1 MKAPDHTFASVA
13 QIADFD
19 AIIDVRSPSEFA
31 EDRIPGAINCPV
43 LDDEERIRVGTLYK
57 QVSPFEARK
66 VGAVLVARNI
76 ARHIETHFSGHS
88 KSWRPLVYCWR
99 GGQRS
104 GAFTHILGE
113 IGWSARR
120 LEGGYKQWRHHV
132 LNGLASLPTQLQFKV
147 VAGPTGSGKSRLLEA
162 MARQGAQVLHLE
174 ALAAHKGSVL
184 GNLPGAQQPSQKH
197 FDTCLYSALS
207 QFDPARP
214 VFVESE
220 SRRIGLMTLPDA
232 LVQAIASSP
241 VIRIDVDIPA
251 RVEFLLRDYD
261 YLCNAERLGELL
273 PRLKEIQGKEV
284 IQHWKSLAEAND
296 FRTLVS
302 ELLERHYD
310 PLYSRSLRRQLQGTD
325 EGMVFH
331 AKTLTDADIERLANA
346 VLVRVYEHSSLA
358 S

>member
-1 MKAPDHTFASVA
+1 MKAPDHTFASVGQVA
-13 QIADFD
+13 EFD
-19 AIIDVRSPSEFA
+19 TIIDVRSPSEFA
-31 EDRIPGAINCPV
+31 EDHIPGAINCPV

-76 ARHIETHFSGHS
+76 ARHVETHFAGHP

-104 GAFTHILGE
+104 GAFTHVLRE

-120 LEGGYKQWRHHV
+120 LEGGYKRWRHHV
-132 LNGLASLPTQLQFKV
+132 LDQLAVLPTQLRFQV

-184 GNLPGAQQPSQKH
+184 GGLPDAPQPSQKWFDTSLYAALSH
-197 FDTCLYSALS
+197 FD
-207 QFDPARP
+207 PERP

-232 LVQAIASSP
+232 MVKAIGESP
-241 VIRIDVDIPA
+241 ALRVSVDLSA
-251 RVEFLLRDYD
+251 RVDFLLRDYD
-261 YLCNAERLGELL
+261 YLCNTERLKQLL
-273 PRLKEIQGKEV
+273 PRLLELQGKET
-284 IQHWKSLAEAND
+284 IQRWQDLADAGD
-296 FRTLVS
+296 FRALVA

-310 PLYSRSLRRQLQGTD
+310 PLYARSLRRRSQSPDNLVQATD
-325 EGMVFH
+325 LSDDG
-331 AKTLTDADIERLANA
+331 IEQ
-346 VLVRVYEHSSLA
+346 LA
-358 S
+358 SQVIARFGTSSNAAA